1 MASCRDN
8 SRTPMHWDDEI
19 NAGFTTGTPW
29 FGMNQNYKEI
39 NVAKQK
45 NEENSIF
52 NFYKKMIALKKEHD
66 VLNYGTYD
74 LLLED
79 DPQIYAYTR
88 TLNDEKIVVIS
99 NISKEEAVYNE
110 DLFALERNV
119 CF

>member
-1 MASCRDN
+1 MMEIIWASCRDN

-52 NFYKKMIALKKEHD
+52 NFYKKMIALKKSMM
-66 VLNYGTYD
+66 Y
-74 LLLED
+74 
-79 DPQIYAYTR
+79 
-88 TLNDEKIVVIS
+88 
-99 NISKEEAVYNE
+99 
-110 DLFALERNV
+110 
-119 CF
+119 